1 MQQPT
6 GEQEAIAHTSV
17 TLADALD
24 DDRPFITLET
34 VQDDGFDEAFEV
46 FKEHVEDEEM
56 VSRGKGNN
64 EYSGSAEN
72 NEAAEWWQQPAVMP
86 PVSKSNGDG
95 QTVTDPAPA
104 KPVPD
109 ALPVANV
116 DDITPSTVRKTTA
129 SQRGDLPSWL
139 IEQPTQS
146 DMPRLR
152 PSSLSNSDPGTI
164 APASKPSPA
173 VWQPTVPR
181 SRITEQLP
189 RKQSTG
195 AQKPLP
201 KTTGK
206 KTPSSPEWT
215 PPEQETPS
223 NGHLQSLSPS
233 RETSGALPVEELR
246 EGDSPTLTK
255 MGRISSQ
262 RVARGNYAALL
273 AALQT
278 LGYSIT
284 GFIATAV
291 ASLDGKPIAQ
301 VTMDDIDI
309 TRMCSYFSTI
319 LLGVL
324 QSLNEGNG
332 GDYEDMVITSANRR
346 ILLRIVG
353 SNKDAF
359 HVLITTRESE
369 PMESLEVMANV
380 EAALAAALQ

>member
-1 MQQPT
+1 
-6 GEQEAIAHTSV
+6 
-17 TLADALD
+17 
-24 DDRPFITLET
+24 
-34 VQDDGFDEAFEV
+34 
-46 FKEHVEDEEM
+46 
-56 VSRGKGNN
+56 
-64 EYSGSAEN
+64 
-72 NEAAEWWQQPAVMP
+72 
-86 PVSKSNGDG
+86 
-95 QTVTDPAPA
+95 
-104 KPVPD
+104 
-109 ALPVANV
+109 
-116 DDITPSTVRKTTA
+116 
-129 SQRGDLPSWL
+129 
-139 IEQPTQS
+139 
-146 DMPRLR
+146 
-152 PSSLSNSDPGTI
+152 
-164 APASKPSPA
+164 
-173 VWQPTVPR
+173 
-181 SRITEQLP
+181 
-189 RKQSTG
+189 
-195 AQKPLP
+195 
-201 KTTGK
+201 
-206 KTPSSPEWT
+206 
-215 PPEQETPS
+215 
-223 NGHLQSLSPS
+223 
-233 RETSGALPVEELR
+233 
-246 EGDSPTLTK
+246 

-301 VTMDDIDI
+301 VTIDDIDI